1 MVRTFESKT
10 YDTNGATPSQNAIN
24 MLNAKRAAQND
35 LAKSGGSGVSVP
47 QFREV
52 GTPVSPQSSNN
63 TIVQLAGKQL
73 QADNLNS
80 YGDCTD
86 KPASACA
93 PKTGGTRR
101 KYRKKKRRT
110 IYGRRRRRT

>member
-1 MVRTFESKT
+1 MGRTFEAKT
-10 YDTNGATPSQNAIN
+10 YDTNGTTPSQNAIN
-24 MLNAKRAAQND
+24 MLNAKREVQNSI
-35 LAKSGGSGVSVP
+35 AKSGGGVSVP
-47 QFREV
+47 QFRET

-63 TIVQLAGKQL
+63 TIVQLAGKQM
-73 QADNLNS
+73 QADKLNS
-80 YGDCTD
+80 YGDCTNQ
-86 KPASACA
+86 PASACA